1 MPIPVEI
8 LNGGFTNTQ
17 NIILPT
23 TPGIN
28 PIIYL
33 VLSLPIIFL
42 IIWLMRLFK
51 NETFKMHS

>member
-1 MPIPVEI
+1 MAIPVEI

-23 TPGIN
+23 APGLN
-28 PIIYL
+28 PIIFI

-51 NETFKMHS
+51 NETFKMRS